1 MPTEKSPN
9 KLKSEVVDK
18 DLDIDKNH
26 RHRRQDALLLEISPA
41 SESKQ
46 DVKDAS
52 SMLESKTNG
61 ISERTIQS
69 NPPAVSRGSYRQ
81 HDDRRTAARDGSRSG
96 RRSTSERGWWSDS
109 RDEDRAAH
117 RSAPSNPKVREEKA
131 RAQGGD
137 NHAWQHDKFLE
148 AESDAHP
155 PTKKR
160 RPFREEKL
168 PLKSEDVDNA
178 VPEPSKFD
186 HPASS
191 TGGTGRWEHRAHD
204 RRPLE
209 RNEHDRGY
217 VKERS
222 FSNRGRVE
230 NTGFPP
236 RGRFNGADDNG
247 KFRGRENF
255 GGRQGYRSSGS
266 QAEKWKHDLYD
277 EANRSPPLKRRK
289 IR

>member
-1 MPTEKSPN
+1 MSDWFLVRTFDSKGKMPTEKSPN

-81 HDDRRTAARDGSRSG
+81 NVDGG
-96 RRSTSERGWWSDS
+96 AIPGTKTE
-109 RDEDRAAH
+109 
-117 RSAPSNPKVREEKA
+117 
-131 RAQGGD
+131 
-137 NHAWQHDKFLE
+137 QHIDQHLLIQK
-148 AESDAHP
+148 
-155 PTKKR
+155 

-277 EANRSPPLKRRK
+277 EANRSPPPKKEEDPVAKVEALLSL
-289 IR
+289 